1 MGGSQSG
8 RAAADYGDLSDSV
21 AFFRKG
27 QQSAFKALVGYK
39 AFQLADFDVFSF
51 LAQYAGAFAL
61 LFPRAD
67 AAANAGQAAVVRD
80 VFGSFADIALSQR
93 MNKLGNFIVDG
104 TTLAALR
111 NSAVQAAARFFD
123 GFLQAGKIG
132 AFQRF
137 LFKSQDVFILYH
149 SFSSFAF

>member
-1 MGGSQSG
+1 M
-8 RAAADYGDLSDSV
+8 
-21 AFFRKG
+21 
-27 QQSAFKALVGYK
+27 
-39 AFQLADFDVFSF
+39 FSLF
-51 LAQYAGAFAL
+51 AQYAGSFTL

-67 AAANAGQAAVVRD
+67 AAADAGQTAVVRD
-80 VFGSFADIALSQR
+80 VFGSFADVALSQR

-104 TTLAALR
+104 TSLTALR
-111 NSAVQAAARFFD
+111 NGAVQAAARFFD
-123 GFLQAGKIG
+123 GFLQAGEIG